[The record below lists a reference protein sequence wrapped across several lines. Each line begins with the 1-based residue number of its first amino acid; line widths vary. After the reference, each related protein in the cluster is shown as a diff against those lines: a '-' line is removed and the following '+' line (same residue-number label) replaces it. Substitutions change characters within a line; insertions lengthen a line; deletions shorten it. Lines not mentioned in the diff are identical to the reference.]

1 MFILVEILDRVKLSH
16 KKANFTA
23 GNYMFKVDNRNT
35 RTSCVICSKLTIKI
49 PERAIGVGLVSLLL
63 TLNIFYNLF

>member
-1 MFILVEILDRVKLSH
+1 MFILVEILDRVKLSY

-35 RTSCVICSKLTIKI
+35 RTSIEICSKLTIKT
-49 PERAIGVGLVSLLL
+49 PELRHWRRSG
-63 TLNIFYNLF
+63 IFIINFEHIL